1 LLYGLERRKMMDDF
15 NIIIVSDHGMTYSKK
30 IVYLDE
36 FVSDFLSRVDY
47 YQWNPRSAF
56 PSVSVNLQ
64 PRNLEDTQKILME
77 LKVSEDIDCYDK
89 KNVPKDWHIENTVRT
104 AEIFCVGKLGN
115 LMNLNRNATNLVS
128 PGNHG
133 FDHNEVDMRSIFFAF
148 GPSIKHEEM
157 KSFENVEIYNLMTK
171 LLNIEHH
178 AAPNNGTIDWTKYLK
193 K

>member
-1 LLYGLERRKMMDDF
+1 LLYGLEKRKMTDDF
-15 NIIIVSDHGMTYSKK
+15 NVIIVSDHGMTYSKK
-30 IVYLDE
+30 TIFLDE
-36 FVSDFLSRVDY
+36 YVPNFLDRVDY

-64 PRNLEDTQKILME
+64 PKNLGETQKILTE
-77 LKVSEDIDCYDK
+77 LKGSEEIDCYDK
-89 KNVPKDWHIENTVRT
+89 KSVPKDWHIENNVRT

-115 LMNLNRNATNLVS
+115 LMSLNRNATHLVS

-148 GPSIKHEEM
+148 GPSINHKEI
-157 KSFENVEIYNLMTK
+157 KPFENVEIYNLMTK
-171 LLNIEHH
+171 LLNIK
-178 AAPNNGTIDWTKYLK
+178 AAPNNGTIDWTNYLK